1 MMDTDIPDSLPKRL
15 NAASLNGR
23 VRNLKFMLLGL
34 FGIILFRII
43 WIQLI
48 MPAQYI
54 TRVDSFGLG
63 ALGNENTILE
73 QGYRGQ
79 ILDVEGR
86 PFTAQKMRRRVQL
99 EPKSLLEKE
108 KTPLSPEVI
117 QGLADILHDTF
128 PEVIKQPSIDYF
140 YVPSFHG
147 KPIHERGVD
156 GFRSKILLSKEFA
169 TEDWNRLYERAY
181 SLFKSCGV
189 KESRLNRILYDEKVF
204 RRYYVEGD
212 MLCHVIGRTGPKQIG
227 IFKQWSLGT
236 SNPKFDSEVQ
246 ADIGISGIERVL
258 DDRLRFAIGYRR
270 STFNPNRNFRQAR
283 LEPYDGDGVVLT
295 IDKVVQGEVEKELKS
310 LVSEYRP
317 ESAVIIITR
326 PYTGEI
332 VALAGAPGFDL
343 NDTASNA
350 WYLPG
355 YRPVN
360 EKEILKNES
369 TFAFS
374 DIIPP
379 GSTFKPL
386 IIGAALETG
395 RLSENARIDCPHKY
409 PEDYKFPVKESGYS
423 VLGVVPWQKVI
434 SESSNTGTARIMKEH
449 LTFPVAYEF
458 IRKLGFGRITSPFLY
473 GEVPG
478 NIRRGEDDYRVV
490 DHYRVAIGQSISVT
504 GIQMMMAYGCLAN
517 GGYLYEPRLID
528 RFIRA
533 GESEPDSLYENIAI
547 TEGVYSDRTCRLI
560 NQAMVDVVEDGTG
573 TSVKMDNYL
582 VAGKTGTAEIL
593 GQEGKRLKQLGH
605 RAYISS
611 FIGFIPGSEPVD
623 PTELKARR
631 KERLCI
637 GVWVKAPRGAAYYGG
652 VVAGPTFKR
661 ISEFLVRHYRIEP
674 DRKDKSLTLNQS
686 R

>member
-1 MMDTDIPDSLPKRL
+1 MMDTDIPEILPKRL
-15 NAASLNGR
+15 NAASLNSR
-23 VRNLKFMLLGL
+23 VRNLKYMLLGL
-34 FGIILFRII
+34 FGIVLFRII

-48 MPAQYI
+48 MPSQYI
-54 TRVDSFGLG
+54 TRVDNFGLG

-73 QGYRGQ
+73 QGHRGQ

-99 EPKSLLEKE
+99 EPKNLLEGKN
-108 KTPLSPEVI
+108 KPLKVEVI

-128 PEVIKQPSIDYF
+128 PEIIKEPSIDYF
-140 YVPSFHG
+140 YVPSHRG
-147 KPIHERGVD
+147 KPFDQRGVD
-156 GFRSKILLSKEFA
+156 GFRGKTLLSKEFS
-169 TEDWNRLYERAY
+169 TGDWNRLYDRAY
-181 SLFKSCGV
+181 ALFKSHGV
-189 KESRLNRILYDEKVF
+189 KTSRLNSVLYDEKAF

-212 MLCHVIGRTGPKQIG
+212 MLCHIIGRTGPKQVG
-227 IFKQWSLGT
+227 IFKQSTLGT
-236 SNPKFDSEVQ
+236 DNPRFEEETQ
-246 ADIGISGIERVL
+246 ADIGISGVERLL
-258 DDRLRFAIGYRR
+258 DDSLSYAIGYRR
-270 STFNPNRNFRQAR
+270 STFNPNRNFRQSR
-283 LEPYDGDGVVLT
+283 LEPFDGDTVVLT

-317 ESAVIIITR
+317 ESAAVIITR

-343 NDTASNA
+343 NDTANHA
-350 WYLPG
+350 WHLPG

-360 EKEILKNES
+360 DQEILKNES

-374 DIIPP
+374 DMIAP

-395 RLSENARIDCPHKY
+395 RLSENAHIDCPHKY
-409 PEDYKFPVKESGYS
+409 PENYKYPVKESGYS
-423 VLGVVPWQKVI
+423 VLGVVPWKTVI
-434 SESSNTGTARIMKEH
+434 SESSNTGTARIMAEY
-449 LTFPVAYEF
+449 LTFPVAYEY
-458 IRKLGFGRITSPFLY
+458 IKKLGFGRITSPFLY

-517 GGYLYEPRLID
+517 GGYLYEPRIID
-528 RFIRA
+528 RFIH
-533 GESEPDSLYENIAI
+533 GGDSESHSLYENHLVAKGIF
-547 TEGVYSDRTCRLI
+547 SDRTCRLI
-560 NQAMVDVVEDGTG
+560 NKAMVDVVDIGTG
-573 TSVKMDNYL
+573 KSLKMDEYM

-593 GQEGKRLKQLGH
+593 GQERTRLKKLGH
-605 RAYISS
+605 QAYISS

-623 PTELKARR
+623 PAELKARR

-637 GVWVKAPRGAAYYGG
+637 GVWVKAPRGSAYYGG
-652 VVAGPTFKR
+652 QVAGPTFKR

-674 DRKDKSLTLNQS
+674 DRKEKSFTLSQT